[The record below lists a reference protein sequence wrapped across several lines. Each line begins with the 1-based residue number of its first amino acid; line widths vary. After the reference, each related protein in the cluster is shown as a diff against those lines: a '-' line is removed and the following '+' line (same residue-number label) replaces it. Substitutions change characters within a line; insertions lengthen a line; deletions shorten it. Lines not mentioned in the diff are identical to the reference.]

1 MTAAIVGLGV
11 ILLSVVVMVVCVV
24 AEIIHY
30 VSSDREP
37 PTR

>member
-1 MTAAIVGLGV
+1 MTAAILALGV
-11 ILLSVVVMVVCVV
+11 ILFAIGLMVVCVI
-24 AEIIHY
+24 AEIVHY